1 MNVKY
6 TITSFG
12 YKFKNEQDFKRA
24 WIEYLHKT
32 EPCTV
37 FEVENEE
44 KEPGFPD
51 VLCINRQT
59 GRATF
64 YEIKLA
70 RKSGL
75 FKFEPTQPL
84 FYKQHPELD
93 ISVVVFDCEQ
103 KVVTVAKAEW
113 TLKEVLRSGLRVNV
127 RLL

>member
-1 MNVKY
+1 MVGFTLLVVY
-6 TITSFG
+6 LIR
-12 YKFKNEQDFKRA
+12 KRVLSKE
-24 WIEYLHKT
+24 I
-32 EPCTV
+32 
-37 FEVENEE
+37 ENEE